1 MKPGFRRT
9 TPLVFACILL
19 CAASNAEPPAT
30 LVSMDTLRGGLDTHL
45 IIGNGDLMA
54 FVAEEE
60 GDLIIGTSKNDVWDI
75 RLETDQDLPLVS
87 IEEIEKKALEDDD
100 GTLSPKAL
108 SEFVRAHA
116 SSNDCYHRNPYPSP
130 RMTARWRVPLTEEIQ
145 QAALSPDGV
154 VSVQLAGGGGIRCY
168 VHALQNVIVLES
180 AGNATAEP
188 VLEPILDPE
197 LIPAAQTGSNEDCRW
212 LVQKLPD
219 DLDVPGITFAAAA
232 MGKDGRHVLAQASNL
247 ESDQPKEEAI
257 DRARRSLAAGPDTL
271 LEQHRDWWR
280 DYWSRSS
287 ISLEDRDLENVWYR
301 QVYFMGAAIR
311 AGKASPG
318 LFAPLTSNQ
327 PAWHGDYH
335 TNYNIQQTFW
345 SALPTNHTDLFEPY
359 ERLIV
364 EYLPRAQWLARE
376 IYGVDGAFYPHVIM
390 YREPPN
396 PEACKAFNNRQY
408 LHIEWGYTLGV
419 TSFTVQNL
427 WWRHLYQPDREYL
440 ERVAYP
446 VISETAR
453 FYANILEKY
462 CDGNGESRPP
472 TVSPEHW
479 GWVVGLE
486 KNRNCTFDTA
496 MIAFNLKAA
505 AQAASMLDRDQTDA
519 RKWRKALEM
528 LPGYP
533 RSSGED
539 AVIVDVENAR
549 PIEYNIPIPS
559 TVVFPGEQLTYF
571 SEPSEKE
578 LFAHTIATMR
588 SNGNNDLVINSVAR
602 ARLSMPDAYEYLR
615 REALARLRPNGTLT
629 LNRNNPPHRFNAFG
643 HYTEMY
649 GAAAAVS
656 ELLVQSVGGVIRVF
670 PAWPKDMRAS
680 FTGLRAVNGFLVS
693 AEYNADEVVAIRV
706 KSTVGGECLLHS
718 PWPKARLQNR
728 TLIPDT
734 RGVVRFET
742 LPGEVCSL
750 NEEDS

>member
-1 MKPGFRRT
+1 MKPSFRST
-9 TPLVFACILL
+9 TPLVLTCTLL

-30 LVSMDTLRGGLDTHL
+30 LVSLDTLRGGLDTHL

-60 GDLIIGTSKNDVWDI
+60 GDLVIGTSKNDVWDI

-87 IEEIEKKALEDDD
+87 IEEIEKKALE
-100 GTLSPKAL
+100 SEPEAL
-108 SEFVRAHA
+108 REFVRAHA
-116 SSNDCYHRNPYPSP
+116 SSDDSYHRNPYPSP

-145 QAALSPDGV
+145 QASLSPDGV
-154 VSVQLAGGGGIRCY
+154 VTVQLSEGGKIRCY
-168 VHALQNVIVLES
+168 VHALQNVIVLECVD
-180 AGNATAEP
+180 GATAEP

-197 LIPAAQTGSNEDCRW
+197 LIPAAQTGREDDCHW

-232 MGKDGRHVLAQASNL
+232 TGKDGRHVLAQASNL
-247 ESDQPKEEAI
+247 ESDHPKEEAI
-257 DRARRSLAAGPDTL
+257 DRARRSLAAGPNAL
-271 LEQHRDWWR
+271 FEQHRDWWR

-287 ISLEDRDLENVWYR
+287 ISLEDQDLEKLWYR
-301 QVYFMGAAIR
+301 QVYFMGATIR
-311 AGKASPG
+311 AGKVSPG

-345 SALPTNHTDLFEPY
+345 SALPTNHTELFEPY

-364 EYLPRAQWLARE
+364 EYLPRAQWLSRE
-376 IYGVDGAFYPHVIM
+376 IYGVRGAFYPHVIM

-396 PEACKAFNNRQY
+396 PEACKAVNNRQY
-408 LHIEWGYTLGV
+408 LHIEWAYTLGV

-427 WWRHLYQPDREYL
+427 WWRYLYQPDREYL

-446 VISETAR
+446 VVSETAR

-462 CDGNGESRPP
+462 CDDKGKSRPP

-496 MIAFNLKAA
+496 MIAFNLEAA
-505 AQAASMLDRDQTDA
+505 AQAATILDCDERDVQ
-519 RKWRKALEM
+519 RWRKALEM
-528 LPGYP
+528 LPDYP
-533 RSSGED
+533 RYTGED
-539 AVIVDVENAR
+539 TLIVDVENAR

-571 SEPSEKE
+571 SEPGEKE
-578 LFAHTIATMR
+578 LFAHTIATMQ
-588 SNGNNDLVINSVAR
+588 SNGNNDMVINSVAR
-602 ARLSMPDAYEYLR
+602 ARLSMSDAYEYLR

-629 LNRNNPPHRFNAFG
+629 LNRNEPQHRFNEFG

-656 ELLVQSVGGVIRVF
+656 ELLMQSVGGVIRVF
-670 PAWPKDMRAS
+670 PAWPKDMLAS

-693 AEYNADEVVAIRV
+693 AEYDDGAVVAIQV
-706 KSTVGGECLLHS
+706 TSTVGGECVLYS
-718 PWPKARLQNR
+718 PWPKVRLRKN
-728 TLIPDT
+728 TLNPDE

-742 LPGEVCSL
+742 QPGEVCELS
-750 NEEDS
+750 EAPS